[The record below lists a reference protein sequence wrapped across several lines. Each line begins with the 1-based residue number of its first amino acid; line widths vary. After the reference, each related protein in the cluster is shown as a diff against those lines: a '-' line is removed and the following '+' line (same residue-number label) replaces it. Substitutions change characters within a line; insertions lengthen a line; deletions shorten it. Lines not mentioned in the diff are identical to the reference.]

1 LTASRRSSLRG
12 TQDTGIHEKA
22 AGAKLTVIRPAN
34 QLLAR
39 YTSLQKKC
47 RDAVHQGQLA
57 RAEDL
62 ARRGLI
68 VASFTDDITVRH
80 QATTNHS
87 MVLLETG
94 RVDEAER
101 GLREVVL
108 ASTEDET
115 ICRAAFY
122 LASSLRRQKRMSR
135 AVSFARTASERA
147 ASLADPLWSARCH
160 NLTGNIELNR
170 GGLDLA
176 LGHYRRA
183 LAIWE
188 TAPGDHRFA
197 LAIVLDNLGYC
208 LTLQK
213 KVWEGLPYL
222 ARALAYARETGD
234 KRTEAEC
241 RQDLAHSLMSL
252 GAVAASRDN
261 ARTALAIGEDQAY
274 RDIVQ
279 NCFYILGELA
289 AMEED
294 DQERDYW
301 FTQLQTLYPDVPHLR
316 EFLGM
321 FDVSDLL
328 TFH

>member
-1 LTASRRSSLRG
+1 MPIGGTHDSADEVHTIVTRSPDHLRSQYSL
-12 TQDTGIHEKA
+12 
-22 AGAKLTVIRPAN
+22 
-34 QLLAR
+34 
-39 YTSLQKKC
+39 LQRQC
-47 RDAVHQGQLA
+47 REAVHHGRLQ
-57 RAEDL
+57 RAADL
-62 ARRGLI
+62 ARRGLT
-68 VASFTDDITVRH
+68 VASCSTDLTIRH
-80 QATTNHS
+80 KATTNHS
-87 MVLLETG
+87 MVLLEMG
-94 RVDEAER
+94 RIDEAEQ

-108 ASTEDET
+108 ASTDNET

-122 LASSLRRQKRMSR
+122 LASSLRRQKRLGR
-135 AVSFARTASERA
+135 AHFFARTASERA
-147 ASLADPLWSARCH
+147 AELKDPLWRARCH
-160 NLTGNIELNR
+160 NLMGNIELNR

-176 LGHYRRA
+176 LEQYRRA

-188 TAPGDHRFA
+188 TSPGDQRFA

-208 LTLQK
+208 LTLKK
-213 KVWEGLPYL
+213 KVREGLPYL

-234 KRTEAEC
+234 RRTEAEC
-241 RQDLAHSLMSL
+241 RQDLAHTLMSL
-252 GAVAASRDN
+252 GAVHAARDN
-261 ARTALAIGEDQAY
+261 ARTALAIGEDLEY

-294 DQERDYW
+294 DEERDYW
-301 FTQLQTLYPDVPHLR
+301 FTQLQTLFPDVPHLR

>member
-1 LTASRRSSLRG
+1 LIVKRSMPLLRG
-12 TQDTGIHEKA
+12 HYD
-22 AGAKLTVIRPAN
+22 L
-34 QLLAR
+34 
-39 YTSLQKKC
+39 LQKRC
-47 RDAVHQGQLA
+47 RDAVHQGRLQ
-57 RAEDL
+57 RATDL
-62 ARRGLI
+62 ARRGLV
-68 VASFTDDITVRH
+68 VAGRSQDVTLRH
-80 QATTNHS
+80 QAATNHS
-87 MVLLETG
+87 MVLLEKG
-94 RVDEAER
+94 HIDEAEK

-122 LASSLRRQKRMSR
+122 LASSLRRQKRLTR
-135 AVSFARTASERA
+135 AHFFARTASERA
-147 ASLADPLWSARCH
+147 TALRDPLWRARCH

-170 GGLDLA
+170 GDLKAA
-176 LGHYRRA
+176 LAQYRRA

-188 TAPGDHRFA
+188 IAPGDHRFA

-213 KVWEGLPYL
+213 KFREGLPYL
-222 ARALAYARETGD
+222 ARGLAYARQTGD
-234 KRTEAEC
+234 RRTEAEC
-241 RQDLAHSLMSL
+241 RQDLAHTLMSL
-252 GAVAASRDN
+252 GAVCAARDN
-261 ARTALAIGEDQAY
+261 ARTALAIGEDREY

-289 AMEED
+289 ALEED
-294 DQERDYW
+294 DEERDYW
-301 FTQLQTLYPDVPHLR
+301 FTQLQTLFPDVPHLR